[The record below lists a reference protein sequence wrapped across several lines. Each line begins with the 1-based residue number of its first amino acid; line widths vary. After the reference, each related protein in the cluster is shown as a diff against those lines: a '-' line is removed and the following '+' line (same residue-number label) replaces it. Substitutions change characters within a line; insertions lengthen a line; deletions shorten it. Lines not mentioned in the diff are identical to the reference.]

1 MNRILFTSLSSGLIA
16 AMTIGLTAPAQAN
29 PDYSSNYCTESI
41 QEEIYTLQSSDNVRI
56 TDVQPQVT
64 RTCYASSPSKRIYYS
79 NFNHSNFGHSNF
91 GHSNF
96 GHSNFYRSNFHRSNF
111 YRSNFYRSRSHRDD
125 YRSIVPPQIQIRLGG
140 PDFSITNGWRREH
153 RDHWDNRGYHREHFN
168 RDHRYSHPIGFPIF
182 KIYRHR

>member
-41 QEEIYTLQSSDNVRI
+41 QEQTYTLQSSDNVRI

-64 RTCYASSPSKRIYYS
+64 RTCYTSSPSKRIYYS
-79 NFNHSNFGHSNF
+79 NFDNSNFHNSNFHRSNFGH
-91 GHSNF
+91 
-96 GHSNFYRSNFHRSNF
+96 SNF

-140 PDFSITNGWRREH
+140 PNFSITKGWRREH
-153 RDHWDNRGYHREHFN
+153 WDNWDNRGYHREQFN